1 MSGAGQAYKGDV
13 SEVLMGHETPLYIQ
27 HGVPS
32 SWTTTWSAS
41 NPDYTLLTFTTD
53 GGSASDNNSIFEN
66 GKAILKVPLGMLIGQ
81 RLTFHSAGS
90 SNNFFSDFYND
101 GFESHT
107 YRIVDHTVE
116 SDATKIKI
124 VPALEHTTSSR
135 ISGAGDALLI
145 HGTGMPTISASDFAH
160 NNAANLTKEVS
171 TIDQFIGLASHM
183 VLPDT
188 SVELLKHHVVGLGRQ
203 AAIMQPGKVNHQGG
217 QLEMPLH
224 NPRWLYY
231 SLGRE
236 VVDAETMRDPVTG
249 YNKAGILRKAVS
261 PGQSYADV
269 GGTAFG
275 SHTLAVGDYVL
286 FPDAT
291 LVPTVY
297 YKAVEGTSTQY
308 WPSSDD
314 SSTLD
319 SDSHH
324 FDQAKSSEI
333 RRVVAMEPLG
343 GGEFRLFLDDA
354 LYYQHETTD
363 GIQAFRF
370 DAAALTGSPHV
381 GTDGRIDNPVH
392 RLLFSAETVPSFCV
406 EHSIRNRDVG
416 SYNGASES
424 NNAPGS
430 STDSK
435 QLTRVFRGCK
445 VVEWELTATTDAEVK
460 YRCIFNALSCYTDTG
475 RLESENKGDRYTAHR
490 LFQNTAS
497 DAKGR
502 KEAGIASRSEKPFMF
517 YNSTITAY
525 DQDIGYISSFELRG
539 KTGVE
544 MFHTIG
550 GTPVAETVDSKRR
563 STKQVPYG
571 GTRNASI
578 IREGREEFELEMDII
593 IRDPLLWH
601 ELRTHREVS
610 GTVGQDESIIEM
622 VFTKP
627 GTSSSN
633 SAQLMRILIDDYVIT
648 EAPIPVPDDKGLLH
662 SRVMIHPKNIKV
674 VSTDTLFHC

>member
-1 MSGAGQAYKGDV
+1 MSGASQAYKGDV
-13 SEVLMGHETPLYIQ
+13 SEVLMGHETGIYIQ
-27 HGVPS
+27 HGEPCT
-32 SWTTTWSAS
+32 WRTMWSAS
-41 NPDYTLLTFTTD
+41 NPDYTTLFFEGA
-53 GGSASDNNSIFEN
+53 GGANTIFETN
-66 GKAILKVPLGMLIGQ
+66 PILKVPLGMLIGQ
-81 RLTFHSAGS
+81 TLTFHKAGS
-90 SNNFFSDFYND
+90 PNNFSDFYND
-101 GFESHT
+101 GFNSRN

-116 SDATKIKI
+116 SNATYLKI
-124 VPALEHTTSSR
+124 VPALEHTTSTR
-135 ISGAGDALLI
+135 ISNTGDALFI
-145 HGTGMPTISASDFAH
+145 HSLGMPTLSASDFAH
-160 NNAANLTKEVS
+160 DNAPDASQEVS

-188 SVELLKHHVVGLGRQ
+188 SVELLRHHVVGLGRQ
-203 AAIMQPGKVNHQGG
+203 AAIQQTGKVHHQGG

-236 VVDAETMRDPVTG
+236 VVDAETMTGAQG
-249 YNKAGILRKAVS
+249 YNKAGTLRGPIT
-261 PGQSYADV
+261 PGQTYADV
-269 GGTAFG
+269 DDLNFNG
-275 SHTLAVGDYVL
+275 HTLAVGDYVL
-286 FPDAT
+286 FPDTT

-297 YKAVEGTSTQY
+297 YKAVEGSSSQY
-308 WPSSDD
+308 WPSSDS
-314 SSTLD
+314 SSTLT

-324 FDQAKSSEI
+324 FDQARSSEV
-333 RRVVAMEPLG
+333 RRVVAIEEVSG
-343 GGEFRLFLDDA
+343 DYRLFLDDPIH
-354 LYYQHETTD
+354 YEHESND
-363 GIQAFRF
+363 GIQVFRF
-370 DAAALTGSPHV
+370 ASDASTGSPHV
-381 GTDGRIDNPVH
+381 DSDGRIDNPVH
-392 RLLFSAETVPSFCV
+392 RLLFSAETVPSFCI

-424 NNAPGS
+424 SNAPGS
-430 STDSK
+430 ATDSK

-475 RLESENKGDRYTAHR
+475 RLDANNPGDRYTAHR

-502 KEAGIASRSEKPFMF
+502 KEAGIALGSEKPFMF
-517 YNSTITAY
+517 YNGTITAF
-525 DQDIGYISSFELRG
+525 DQDIGYISAFELRG

-544 MFHTIG
+544 TFHTIG
-550 GTPVAETVDSKRR
+550 GTPVPETVDSAKR

-571 GTRNASI
+571 GPRNASV

-610 GTVGQDESIIEM
+610 GTVDSDTSIIEM

-627 GTSSSN
+627 STASSN
-633 SAQLMRILIDDYVIT
+633 SAQLMRILVDDYVMT
-648 EAPIPVPDDKGLLH
+648 QAPIPVPDDKGLLH
-662 SRVMIHPKNIKV
+662 SKVMIHPKNIKV
-674 VSTDTLFHC
+674 ISTDTLFHC

>member
-1 MSGAGQAYKGDV
+1 MSGASQAYKGDV
-13 SEVLMGHETPLYIQ
+13 SEVLMGHETGIYIQ
-27 HGVPS
+27 HGEPCT
-32 SWTTTWSAS
+32 WRTMWSAS
-41 NPDYTLLTFTTD
+41 NPDYTTLFFEGT
-53 GGSASDNNSIFEN
+53 GGANTIFETN
-66 GKAILKVPLGMLIGQ
+66 PILKVPLGMLIGQ
-81 RLTFHSAGS
+81 TLTFHKAGS
-90 SNNFFSDFYND
+90 PNNFSDFYND
-101 GFESHT
+101 GFNSRN

-116 SDATKIKI
+116 SNATYLKI
-124 VPALEHTTSSR
+124 VPALEHTTSTR
-135 ISGAGDALLI
+135 ISNTGDALFI
-145 HGTGMPTISASDFAH
+145 HSLGMPTLSASDFAH
-160 NNAANLTKEVS
+160 DNAPDASQEVS

-188 SVELLKHHVVGLGRQ
+188 SVELLRHHVVGLGRQ
-203 AAIMQPGKVNHQGG
+203 AAIQQTGKVHHQGG

-236 VVDAETMRDPVTG
+236 VVDAETMTGAQG
-249 YNKAGILRKAVS
+249 YNKAGTLRGPIT
-261 PGQSYADV
+261 PGQTYADV
-269 GGTAFG
+269 DDLNFNG
-275 SHTLAVGDYVL
+275 HTLAVGDYVL
-286 FPDAT
+286 FPDTT

-297 YKAVEGTSTQY
+297 YKAVEGSPSQY
-308 WPSSDD
+308 WPSSDS
-314 SSTLD
+314 SSTLT

-324 FDQAKSSEI
+324 FDQARSSEV
-333 RRVVAMEPLG
+333 RRVVAIEEVSG
-343 GGEFRLFLDDA
+343 DYRLFLDDPI
-354 LYYQHETTD
+354 YYEHESND
-363 GIQAFRF
+363 GIQVFRF
-370 DAAALTGSPHV
+370 ASDASTGSPHV
-381 GTDGRIDNPVH
+381 DSDGRIDNPVH
-392 RLLFSAETVPSFCV
+392 RLLFSAETVPSFCI

-424 NNAPGS
+424 SNAPGS
-430 STDSK
+430 ATDSK

-475 RLESENKGDRYTAHR
+475 RLDAANPGDRYTAHR

-502 KEAGIASRSEKPFMF
+502 KEAGIALGSEKPFMF
-517 YNSTITAY
+517 YNGTITAF
-525 DQDIGYISSFELRG
+525 DQDIGYISAFELRG

-544 MFHTIG
+544 TFHTIG
-550 GTPVAETVDSKRR
+550 GTPVPETVDSAKR

-571 GTRNASI
+571 GTRNASV

-610 GTVGQDESIIEM
+610 GTVDSDTSIIEM

-627 GTSSSN
+627 STASSN
-633 SAQLMRILIDDYVIT
+633 SAQLMRILVDDYVMT
-648 EAPIPVPDDKGLLH
+648 QAPIPVPDDKGLLH
-662 SRVMIHPKNIKV
+662 SKVMIHPKNIKV
-674 VSTDTLFHC
+674 ISTDTLFHC

>member
-1 MSGAGQAYKGDV
+1 MSGASQAYKGDV
-13 SEVLMGHETPLYIQ
+13 SEVLMGHETGIYIQ
-27 HGVPS
+27 HGEPCT
-32 SWTTTWSAS
+32 WRTMWSAS
-41 NPDYTLLTFTTD
+41 NPDYTTLFFEGA
-53 GGSASDNNSIFEN
+53 GGANTIFETN
-66 GKAILKVPLGMLIGQ
+66 PILKVPLGMLIGQ
-81 RLTFHSAGS
+81 TLTFHKAGS
-90 SNNFFSDFYND
+90 PNNFSDFYND
-101 GFESHT
+101 GFNSRN

-116 SDATKIKI
+116 SNATYLKI
-124 VPALEHTTSSR
+124 VPALEHTTSTR
-135 ISGAGDALLI
+135 ISNTGDALFI
-145 HGTGMPTISASDFAH
+145 HSLGMPTLSASDFAH
-160 NNAANLTKEVS
+160 DNAPDASQEVS

-188 SVELLKHHVVGLGRQ
+188 SVELLRHHVVGLGRQ
-203 AAIMQPGKVNHQGG
+203 AAIQQTGKVHHQGG

-236 VVDAETMRDPVTG
+236 VVDAETMTGAQG
-249 YNKAGILRKAVS
+249 YNKAGTLRGPIT
-261 PGQSYADV
+261 PGQTYADV
-269 GGTAFG
+269 DDLNFNG
-275 SHTLAVGDYVL
+275 HTLAVGDYVL
-286 FPDAT
+286 FPDTT

-297 YKAVEGTSTQY
+297 YKAVEGSSSQY
-308 WPSSDD
+308 WPSSDS
-314 SSTLD
+314 SSTLT

-324 FDQAKSSEI
+324 FDQARSSEV
-333 RRVVAMEPLG
+333 RRVVAIEEVSG
-343 GGEFRLFLDDA
+343 DYRLFLDDPIH
-354 LYYQHETTD
+354 YEHESND
-363 GIQAFRF
+363 GIQVFRF
-370 DAAALTGSPHV
+370 ASDASTGSPHV
-381 GTDGRIDNPVH
+381 DSDGRIDNPVH
-392 RLLFSAETVPSFCV
+392 RLLFSAETVPSFCI

-424 NNAPGS
+424 SNAPGS
-430 STDSK
+430 ATDSK

-475 RLESENKGDRYTAHR
+475 RLDANNPGDRYTAHR

-502 KEAGIASRSEKPFMF
+502 KEAGIALGSEKPFMF
-517 YNSTITAY
+517 YNGTITAF
-525 DQDIGYISSFELRG
+525 DQDIGYISAFELRG

-544 MFHTIG
+544 TFHTIG
-550 GTPVAETVDSKRR
+550 GTPVPETVDSAKR

-571 GTRNASI
+571 GTRNASV

-610 GTVGQDESIIEM
+610 GTVDSDTSIIEM

-627 GTSSSN
+627 STASSN
-633 SAQLMRILIDDYVIT
+633 SAQLMRILVDDYVMT
-648 EAPIPVPDDKGLLH
+648 QAPIPVPDDKGLLH
-662 SRVMIHPKNIKV
+662 SKVMIHPKNIKV
-674 VSTDTLFHC
+674 ISTDTLFHC